1 MATRVGRAAFDRAD
15 LDLFGAASHDR
26 NPLHLSDAYAR
37 RTPYGERVVYGVLG
51 AIAAL
56 ANAAERP
63 GLALSSVNITFRHPL
78 FAGVDYRI
86 EVDESADGM
95 DRIRILDG
103 RRLMMT
109 AAMTFGN
116 DVAHPAMPSISG
128 IASRSES
135 VDRSLDETVEGLE
148 ARGLYAPSA
157 PDLERLIDRWQV
169 SNRGVASYGWAA
181 LLWCS
186 YLVGMELPGLRALF
200 WSLDL
205 RIHLQNSGPQVPFA
219 YRATVARSNKQLEY
233 VDVEAELSAAEGPF
247 ASAKLRAFVRRESPS
262 SNPAALERLL
272 PRSARLCGKVAVV
285 IGGSRG
291 LGAAIVQALA
301 LQGCAVLAT
310 YRESVADAERVK
322 TSVDRL
328 PGTVEMIQGDA
339 ADEAWC
345 RGVLSPLV
353 ATRGGLDILVCNASP
368 AIRTLDLSVDEVQ
381 RFRAFASTSLDL
393 VSVPMAALLEPLSGR
408 SGCCVLISSSA
419 VRSLP
424 TDWPHYIAAKCAAEG
439 LMSWAATKYK
449 SIRFVIA
456 RPPRLLTDQMNTPAG
471 RQGALPVE
479 RAAAAIVERIGD
491 SGGRE
496 SVEILE
502 AF

>member
-37 RTPYGERVVYGVLG
+37 RTPYSERVVYGVLG

-63 GLALSSVNITFRHPL
+63 GSALSSLNITFRHPL

-95 DRIRILDG
+95 DRLRILDG

-116 DVAHPAMPSISG
+116 NTVHPAMPSESG
-128 IASRSES
+128 TASRSEPI
-135 VDRSLDETVEGLE
+135 DRSLDETVEGLE
-148 ARGLYAPSA
+148 ARGLYAPSL

-169 SNRGVASYGWAA
+169 ASRGVAGDGWAA

-205 RIHLQNSGPQVPFA
+205 RIHLHNFGARVPFA
-219 YRATVARSNKQLEY
+219 YRAKVAGSNRKLEY
-233 VDVEAELSAAEGPF
+233 VDIEAELCAADAPV

-262 SNPAALERLL
+262 SNPAAVERLL
-272 PRSARLCGKVAVV
+272 PRSARLCGNVAVV
-285 IGGSRG
+285 ICGSRV

-310 YRESVADAERVK
+310 YRESVADAERVRA
-322 TSVDRL
+322 SVDRL
-328 PGTVEMIQGDA
+328 PGTIEMIQGNA

-353 ATRGGLDILVCNASP
+353 ATRGGLDILVCNAAP
-368 AIRTLDLSVDEVQ
+368 AIRLLDLSVDGVQ
-381 RFRAFASTSLDL
+381 RFRAFACASRDL

-408 SGCCVLISSSA
+408 SGCCVLISSSF
-419 VRSLP
+419 VRCSP
-424 TDWPHYIAAKCAAEG
+424 ANWPHYVAAKCAAEG
-439 LMSWAATKYK
+439 LVSWAAAKYK
-449 SIRFVIA
+449 SVRFVTA
-456 RPPRLLTDQMNTPAG
+456 RPPRLLTDQTNTPAG

-479 RAAAAIVERIGD
+479 RAAAAIVGRICD
-491 SGGRE
+491 TGGRG

-502 AF
+502 TF